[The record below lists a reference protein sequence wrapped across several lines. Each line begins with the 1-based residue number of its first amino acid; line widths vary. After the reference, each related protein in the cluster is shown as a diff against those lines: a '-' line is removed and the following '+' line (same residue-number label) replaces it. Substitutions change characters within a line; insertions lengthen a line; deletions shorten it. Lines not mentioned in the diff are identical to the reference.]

1 MPHHRDADGEEMPAS
16 PAICRLRN
24 LSYLTSLT
32 ANLHLVKEISLG
44 GKDQIAEEQVF
55 TNLEICKLPV
65 MVGSKLCYSHEAT
78 SEERI
83 DIEECLVDRGGY
95 FIIKGSEKV
104 LVGQERNT

>member
-1 MPHHRDADGEEMPAS
+1 
-16 PAICRLRN
+16 
-24 LSYLTSLT
+24 
-32 ANLHLVKEISLG
+32 
-44 GKDQIAEEQVF
+44 
-55 TNLEICKLPV
+55 
-65 MVGSKLCYSHEAT
+65 MVGSRLCYTYEAT